1 MDRYNRVIKTTVEIA
16 GEGTYKDKLNQI
28 NNALKG
34 LTSQQKVLNAQF
46 SSSDKS
52 LVALTARQAHY
63 SEVLEVQR
71 KKLALVRDE
80 YEKVMKEQGGNSE
93 EAQKLARDFNN
104 ISAAAMSTGKKLAEV
119 ERAIKETT
127 AAADDVGKEFEDV
140 SDQAQEAAKNEEKL
154 SSASSKAAENLDKV
168 RKSANDQKNA
178 LVQLQ
183 KEAEKA
189 ADKMSK
195 ALTTVTTAAVT
206 YSAKG
211 FMDFESKMSNVAMLA
226 DTTAVSM
233 DKLSKQAIQASNAS
247 NTAASTI
254 AEGAYDA
261 LSAGIDTANVM
272 HYVTDA
278 AKAAKV
284 GQSELGTTIKGS
296 AAIMNAWKI
305 PYSQAT
311 SVLEKMIV
319 VQDEGQASMQ
329 ELASQIGQ
337 ITGLAPQLNI
347 GLNETLSA
355 VAALTKNGVQTSSAI
370 TGLRAVLSN
379 VLKPTKEA
387 SDAAKALGLEF
398 NAAALQSKGLTGF
411 LEDVLKK
418 TGGSSEELAKL
429 FGSVEGLS
437 QIMLL
442 GGNAAGD
449 YANALK
455 AMENSAG
462 KLDKAFATVTD
473 NSAARLSMSLN
484 KLKNNAIEFGQTL
497 SPYIDLASDSL
508 GNLSDKISALTEDEQ
523 KSLLQTALWTAG
535 GLKAIS
541 MLSKMV
547 ATIKLMGTAAGPVGL
562 AATAVTA
569 LVGAIVAV
577 NKAMENNSLDA
588 AWERF
593 SEAANANVTGS
604 MNAIITSG
612 TIDTSQAESALTQA
626 VKDVYGNVAKKLTD
640 GEADTPE
647 IVATLQ
653 EDIASLFASAEENL
667 SGLGDEAGGYAEQLQ
682 QLEAETAAWVDAMAR
697 QSTSYVQEHMGELE
711 AIQAKVQEVIDKI
724 NEGNAS
730 LRDENSEAY
739 RLATGG
745 ATTNQDTI
753 ARGVSWAYT
762 NRELSLQGIREKA
775 AADLAA
781 ADAEYAKGVK
791 DAAEHLEAE
800 KEIAAWSE
808 AEIAKVEQ
816 TYQNRMTE
824 IMQGIVNAFAS
835 TEPENAQAIADVI
848 SAQKIIDALQEQI
861 DGLKSGAIDY
871 ETAKN
876 AIQGIYD
883 EVFGEGKRDVSEK
896 AGSWAL
902 DLQATLYEEI
912 NKALAGMSTE
922 DLGLMDTIAEILN
935 SEAGKALNIDTT
947 DMESALKTAFSG
959 VGTAGVDGMTEGM
972 SDPEGKVI
980 AAGESMADD
989 AIETVRNG
997 LEVNS
1002 PSRVFR
1008 RIGQDTIQGFI
1019 NGATSKQS
1027 AVVARFRAIARAA
1040 VNAARAELQI
1050 NSPSKVFETIGGYT
1064 ADGFINGI
1072 NNKLDA
1078 VERTMQG
1085 MVNTGSIRTQMS
1097 DAPAR
1102 TAQGTSQTTVNVH
1115 YSGAFTQREARRF
1128 GREFAYQIA
1137 ADNARKGG

>member
-1 MDRYNRVIKTTVEIA
+1 MQDRTIKTTIELSGENSYKEKLRQVE
-16 GEGTYKDKLNQI
+16 Q
-28 NNALKG
+28 G
-34 LTSQQKVLNAQF
+34 LRNVNSQQRVVDAQF
-46 SSSDKS
+46 DKS
-52 LVALTARQAHY
+52 DRSLAALTARYGTLQDKLELQKQKLEAIGAEY
-63 SEVLEVQR
+63 VRVAESQGDSSE
-71 KKLALVRDE
+71 A
-80 YEKVMKEQGGNSE
+80 
-93 EAQKLARDFNN
+93 AQKLNRDMNN
-104 ISAAAMSTGKKLAEV
+104 AYAQILKTEKALNEVAHAMNQTAE
-119 ERAIKETT
+119 
-127 AAADDVGKEFEDV
+127 AADDAGKEFEDV
-140 SDQAQEAAKNEEKL
+140 SDQAQEAAKSEEKL
-154 SSASSKAAENLDKV
+154 SSASRETAENLDKV
-168 RKSANDQKNA
+168 RRSANDQKNA

-195 ALTTVTTAAVT
+195 ALTAVTTAAVT

-211 FMDFESKMSNVAMLA
+211 FMDFESKMSNVATLA

-311 SVLEKMIV
+311 SVLERMIV

-347 GLNETLSA
+347 GLNETLAA
-355 VAALTKNGVQTSSAI
+355 VAALTKSGVQTSSAI

-411 LEDVLKK
+411 LEDVLEK

-449 YANALK
+449 YANALE

-473 NSAARLSMSLN
+473 NSAARLSMTLN

-508 GNLSDKISALTEDEQ
+508 GNLSDRISALTEDEQ
-523 KSLLQTALWTAG
+523 KSILQTALWTAG

-577 NKAMENNSLDA
+577 NKAVENNSIDA

-612 TIDTSQAESALTQA
+612 TIDTTQAENALTQA

-653 EDIASLFASAEENL
+653 EDIASLFASAKENL

-682 QLEAETAAWVDAMAR
+682 QLEAETVAWVDGMAGK
-697 QSTSYVQEHMGELE
+697 STAYVQEHMGELE
-711 AIQAKVQEVIDKI
+711 AIQARVQELIDKI
-724 NEGNAS
+724 NEGNAA

-739 RLATGG
+739 KLATGG
-745 ATTNQDTI
+745 ATTNQETI

-762 NRELSLQGIREKA
+762 NRELSLQGIREQA
-775 AADLAA
+775 AADLAK
-781 ADAEYAKGVK
+781 ADAEYAQGIQ
-791 DAAEHLEAE
+791 DAAKHLESE
-800 KEIAAWSE
+800 KAIAAWSE

-861 DGLKSGAIDY
+861 DGWDAGSVDPTEAHKKVQEIYDQILGVGNTDILPAN
-871 ETAKN
+871 TKN
-876 AIQGIYD
+876 AAESMI
-883 EVFGEGKRDVSEK
+883 
-896 AGSWAL
+896 
-902 DLQATLYEEI
+902 ATLQEDI
-912 NKALAGMSTE
+912 SKTLGSMSTE

-959 VGTAGVDGMTEGM
+959 VGSAGVDGFAE
-972 SDPEGKVI
+972 SLADAEGK
-980 AAGESMADD
+980 AAEAGAQMMDGGIDGAKKEGE
-989 AIETVRNG
+989 IQ
-997 LEVNS
+997 S
-1002 PSRVFR
+1002 PSRVFH

-1019 NGATSKQS
+1019 NGAASKQS

-1040 VNAARAELQI
+1040 ANAAKAELKI

-1085 MVNTGSIRTQMS
+1085 MVNTGGIRTQTS
-1097 DAPAR
+1097 ETPVR
-1102 TAQGTSQTTVNVH
+1102 TAQGAPQTTVNVH

-1128 GREFAYQIA
+1128 GREFAHQIA